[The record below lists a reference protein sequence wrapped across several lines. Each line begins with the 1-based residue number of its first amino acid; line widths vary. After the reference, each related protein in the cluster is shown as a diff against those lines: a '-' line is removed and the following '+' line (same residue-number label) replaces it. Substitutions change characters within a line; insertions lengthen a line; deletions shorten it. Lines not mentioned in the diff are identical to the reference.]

1 MRALLVQAP
10 GQPGEALG
18 LKNLAHG
25 GGAQMEFLSL
35 EGLADF
41 IDRMVLLAQINNEG
55 TGARLLGLDPRAGV
69 SGEEEGGLGVVAEV
83 VAEDAEGTWGIAES
97 AGDVLGWAGLDE
109 VGAEGFV
116 LALLGQ
122 GGWRKKRRGSVILN
136 CLLNRI
142 LVIVTYTRYG
152 VKREVEPPRLVGSRA
167 VQR

>member
-1 MRALLVQAP
+1 M
-10 GQPGEALG
+10 
-18 LKNLAHG
+18 
-25 GGAQMEFLSL
+25 AQ
-35 EGLADF
+35 
-41 IDRMVLLAQINNEG
+41 
-55 TGARLLGLDPRAGV
+55 
-69 SGEEEGGLGVVAEV
+69 
-83 VAEDAEGTWGIAES
+83 DAEGAGGIAETES
-97 AGDVLGWAGLDE
+97 RLGGREFLDE

-136 CLLNRI
+136 GLLNRI